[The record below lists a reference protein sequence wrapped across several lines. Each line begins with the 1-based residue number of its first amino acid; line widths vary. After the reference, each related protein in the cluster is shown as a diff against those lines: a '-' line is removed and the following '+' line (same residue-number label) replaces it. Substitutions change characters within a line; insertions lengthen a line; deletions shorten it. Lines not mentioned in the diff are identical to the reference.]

1 MRQVEIMNKNSEV
14 RRLIGSYYTQSD
26 PILSY
31 MVSRLEITPNDSI
44 LEPCAG
50 EGAFVSKIIDS
61 YPEQDYRIEA
71 LDIDGR
77 AVEKLRASFQQENIT
92 IRETDTLLDDT
103 LDLYADFNGFYSKII
118 GNPPYGAW
126 QNYDRRKLLRRRFG
140 GYVRETYSLFIRR
153 AVDLLKPQGK
163 LVYIIP
169 DTFLALHLH
178 RDTREKLLS
187 ETTLNEIVLIPSRFF
202 PGVNF
207 GYSNLCIVT
216 LTKAKPSISHSI
228 RIIQIDSKVENLY
241 RIANNRYSVAD
252 HYEEVLQDSVLNSVD
267 HSFFIGASREI
278 RDLVNT
284 AEITLGDVAHCVTGF
299 CSGNNKKFYRRR
311 LSEIDILDHSTAILE
326 SDIASDYLKRPEIL
340 NGLKGTERYIP
351 IVKGGKGRFYS
362 RTEWYVLWDKCTVE
376 FYRTDKKARFQ
387 NSRFYFAE
395 GIGVPMVRTSKL
407 KAFLLERRLFDQSV
421 VGVFPMDEKNLYYF
435 LAFLNSDVCTR
446 IINAINHTANN
457 SANYLKKLP
466 IIISDAHF
474 HEVSKMSQL
483 AVTPNC
489 SSNLIAD
496 INAIFDEIYQV

>member
-1 MRQVEIMNKNSEV
+1 MRRYETMNKNSSV

-31 MVSRLEITPNDSI
+31 MVNRLDVSPNDRI

-50 EGAFVSKIIDS
+50 EGAFLSKIIDL
-61 YPEQDYRIEA
+61 YPMQNYQIEA
-71 LDIDGR
+71 LDIDER
-77 AVEKLRASFQQENIT
+77 AVEKLRASFQQENIK
-92 IRETDTLLDDT
+92 IRETDTLLDET
-103 LDLYADFNGFYSKII
+103 LDLYSDFNGYYSKII

-126 QNYDRRKLLRRRFG
+126 QDYDRRKLLRRRFG
-140 GYVRETYSLFIRR
+140 GYVRETYSLFVRR
-153 AVDLLKPQGK
+153 AIDLLKPHGK

-187 ETTLNEIVLIPSRFF
+187 ETTLNEIVLIPSKFF

-207 GYSNLCIVT
+207 GYSNLCIIT
-216 LTKAKPSISHSI
+216 LTKAKPSVSHSI
-228 RIIQIDSKVENLY
+228 RIIQIDSRVENLY
-241 RIANNRYSVAD
+241 GIADNRYSIAD
-252 HYEEVLQDSVLNSVD
+252 HYEEIPQNSVLSSVD

-299 CSGNNKKFYRRR
+299 CSGNNKKFYRRSQ
-311 LSEIDILDHSTAILE
+311 SEMDILDRSTAILE
-326 SDIASDYLKRPEIL
+326 SDIASDYLQRSDIL
-340 NGLKGTERYIP
+340 DGLEGTKRYIP
-351 IVKGGKGRFYS
+351 IAKGGKGEFSS
-362 RTEWYVLWDKCTVE
+362 RTEWYVQWDKCAVE

-387 NSRFYFAE
+387 NSKFYFSE
-395 GIGVPMVRTSKL
+395 GIGVPMVRTRKL
-407 KAFLLERRLFDQSV
+407 RAFLLERRLFDQSI
-421 VGVFPMDEKNLYYF
+421 VGIFPINDKNLYYL

-466 IIISDAHF
+466 IVVSNAHF
-474 HEVSKMSQL
+474 EEVSRVSQL
-483 AVTPNC
+483 AVTAECNGQ
-489 SSNLIAD
+489 LITKL
-496 INAIFDEIYQV
+496 NAIFDEIYQV